1 MRGQYGGI
9 AQLVEYPVHTRLVTG
24 SNPVAATISGPLVK
38 WLRHRPFTAVT
49 WVRVPYGSPQKPP
62 ESFWD
67 SGGFFQFPG
76 RLRPPS
82 AAAPGRDTRRHGIL
96 PPASSCSRTLCPARF
111 AGQAGSGFP
120 HRPAPGQPRPA
131 PRQKNV
137 RFPPSPAPVERCRRA
152 ASSFPFKR
160 SRPLPAAEGA
170 GRRARS
176 LRRDRTGEG
185 GPRFGP
191 GPFRLPSCAA
201 LRPIPPHRFSR
212 LPDAPSGRA
221 DAFRVSAAR
230 RLRPL
235 PLPGYFSAAHG
246 SSNLPPIFL

>member
-62 ESFWD
+62 ESQKD

-76 RLRPPS
+76 SLRPPS
-82 AAAPGRDTRRHGIL
+82 AAAPGRDTRRHG
-96 PPASSCSRTLCPARF
+96 
-111 AGQAGSGFP
+111 
-120 HRPAPGQPRPA
+120 
-131 PRQKNV
+131 V
-137 RFPPSPAPVERCRRA
+137 SP
-152 ASSFPFKR
+152 
-160 SRPLPAAEGA
+160 PLPAAAERSAQPALPARPAPDFRTGRFPGSPGPLPGRKTSAFPRLRRLWNAAGAPHPPSLSNGA
-170 GRRARS
+170 GRFR
-176 LRRDRTGEG
+176 LRKGPGGAPGPSAGTERGKAGFALDRG
-185 GPRFGP
+185 RFGSP
-191 GPFRLPSCAA
+191 MRRAPA
-201 LRPIPPHRFSR
+201 IPPHRFSR

-235 PLPGYFSAAHG
+235 PLPGYFSAARG
-246 SSNLPPIFL
+246 SSNLPSTFL